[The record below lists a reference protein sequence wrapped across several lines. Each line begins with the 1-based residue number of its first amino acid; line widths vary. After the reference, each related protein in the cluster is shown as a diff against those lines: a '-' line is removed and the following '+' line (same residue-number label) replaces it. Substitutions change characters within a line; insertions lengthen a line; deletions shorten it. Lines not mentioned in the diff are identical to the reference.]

1 MEVNAMSLI
10 NCPECGKEISDQ
22 VKNCPNCGYPLK
34 KKKNISLPKI
44 KIRYIVIPIIL
55 VIAVVV
61 GTVVWKN
68 VFNTPL
74 NRAISAYKNDQFDS
88 YKAVKSD
95 MNENDRLEFGKYLG
109 RQLDEILNDYLDGKI
124 DYDSANEIITKINK
138 YGDTIA
144 IDNYNDVVNQIKNLN
159 ASKQAYEDAQEFEA
173 SGDSLKAYEK
183 YSKVI
188 SSDPNYND
196 AQKKMVSLLEDVID
210 LLKSSAS
217 GAARHE
223 AYEQAIE
230 DIKEAQKYSPNDS
243 ELENL
248 LKQYTDKQTEKE
260 RKEQEELE
268 RKEREERE
276 KLLLYDHKTIYG
288 SNGIQGV
295 FEGASLT
302 REINPNNTSGFHM
315 YYEPNDDSEIYL
327 DIKFR
332 IQNTASTSKNL
343 DEIIS
348 NLTVTYNYNY
358 EYTSYSLFYSDS
370 DDIDIVY
377 SWDALSPLDSTTLH
391 IAVPLPEEVKS
402 NRKSLVAEFTFAG
415 EKQILEYK

>member
-1 MEVNAMSLI
+1 MALI

-55 VIAVVV
+55 IIAVVI
-61 GTVVWKN
+61 GIIIWKN

-74 NRAISAYKNDQFDS
+74 NRAISAYKNDRYEN
-88 YKAVKSD
+88 YKEVKSD

-109 RQLDEILNDYLDGKI
+109 QQLDEILNDYLNGKI
-124 DYDSANEIITKINK
+124 DYDSANKIIIKVKK

-144 IDNYNDVVNQIKNLN
+144 IDNYNDVVNKIKNLN
-159 ASKQAYEDAQEFEA
+159 TSQQAYKAAQEFES
-173 SGDSLKAYEK
+173 SGDSLKAYEN

-188 SSDPNYND
+188 SSDTNYDD
-196 AQKKMVSLLEDVID
+196 AQKKMASLLKDVVD

-217 GAARHE
+217 SAASHE

-230 DIKEAQKYSPNDS
+230 DIKEAQEYSPNDS

-276 KLLLYDHKTIYG
+276 KLLLYNNKTISG
-288 SNGIQGV
+288 NGIEAT
-295 FEGASLT
+295 FEGATLT
-302 REINPNNTSGFHM
+302 RDVKPNNTNGAYF
-315 YYEPNDDSEIYL
+315 YYSPNDDSEIYL
-327 DIKFR
+327 DLKFR
-332 IQNTASTSKNL
+332 VKNTGSVSKSL
-343 DEIIS
+343 DSIVS
-348 NLTVTYNYNY
+348 SLKATYNYNY
-358 EYTSYSLFYSDS
+358 EYTSYNLFYSDS
-370 DDIDIVY
+370 DDIDMVY
-377 SWDALSPLDSTTLH
+377 SWDSIEPLDSTTLH
-391 IAVPLPEEVKS
+391 IAIPLPMDVK
-402 NRKSLVAEFTFAG
+402 NDRKSLVVEFTFAS

>member
-1 MEVNAMSLI
+1 MEVNAMALI

-55 VIAVVV
+55 IIAVVI
-61 GTVVWKN
+61 GNIIWKN

-74 NRAISAYKNDQFDS
+74 NRAISAYKNDRYEN
-88 YKAVKSD
+88 YKEVKSD

-109 RQLDEILNDYLDGKI
+109 QQLDEILNDYLNGKI
-124 DYDSANEIITKINK
+124 DYDSANKIIIKVKK

-144 IDNYNDVVNQIKNLN
+144 IDNYNDVVNKIKNLN
-159 ASKQAYEDAQEFEA
+159 TSQQAYKAAQEFES
-173 SGDSLKAYEK
+173 SGDSLKAYEN

-188 SSDPNYND
+188 SSDTNYDD
-196 AQKKMVSLLEDVID
+196 AQKKMASLLKDVVD

-217 GAARHE
+217 SAASHE

-230 DIKEAQKYSPNDS
+230 DIKEAQEYSPNDS

-276 KLLLYDHKTIYG
+276 KLLLYNNKTISG
-288 SNGIQGV
+288 NGIEAT
-295 FEGASLT
+295 FEGATLT
-302 REINPNNTSGFHM
+302 RDVKPNNTNGAYF
-315 YYEPNDDSEIYL
+315 YYSPNDDSEIYL
-327 DIKFR
+327 DLKFR
-332 IQNTASTSKNL
+332 VKNTGSVSKSL
-343 DEIIS
+343 DSIVS
-348 NLTVTYNYNY
+348 SLKATYNYNY
-358 EYTSYSLFYSDS
+358 EYTSYNLFYSDS
-370 DDIDIVY
+370 DDIDMVY
-377 SWDALSPLDSTTLH
+377 SWDSIEPLDSTTLH
-391 IAVPLPEEVKS
+391 IAIPLPMDVK
-402 NRKSLVAEFTFAG
+402 NDRKSLVVEFTFAS

>member
-1 MEVNAMSLI
+1 MEVNAMALI

-55 VIAVVV
+55 IIAVVI
-61 GTVVWKN
+61 GNIIWKN

-74 NRAISAYKNDQFDS
+74 NRAISAYKNDRYEN
-88 YKAVKSD
+88 YKEVKSD

-109 RQLDEILNDYLDGKI
+109 QQLDEILNDYLNGKI
-124 DYDSANEIITKINK
+124 DYDSANKIIIKVKK

-144 IDNYNDVVNQIKNLN
+144 IDNYNDVVNKIKNLN
-159 ASKQAYEDAQEFEA
+159 TSQQAYRAAQEFES
-173 SGDSLKAYEK
+173 SGDSLKAYEN

-188 SSDPNYND
+188 SSDTNYDD
-196 AQKKMVSLLEDVID
+196 AQKKMASLLKDVVD

-217 GAARHE
+217 SAASHE

-230 DIKEAQKYSPNDS
+230 DIKEAQEYSPNDS

-276 KLLLYDHKTIYG
+276 KLLLYNNKTISG
-288 SNGIQGV
+288 NGIEAT
-295 FEGASLT
+295 FEGATLT
-302 REINPNNTSGFHM
+302 RDVKPNNTNGAYF
-315 YYEPNDDSEIYL
+315 YYSPNDDSEIYL
-327 DIKFR
+327 DLKFR
-332 IQNTASTSKNL
+332 VKNTGSVSKSL
-343 DEIIS
+343 DSIVS
-348 NLTVTYNYNY
+348 SLKATYNYNY
-358 EYTSYSLFYSDS
+358 EYTSYNLFYSDS
-370 DDIDIVY
+370 DDIDMVY
-377 SWDALSPLDSTTLH
+377 SWDSIEPLDSTTLH
-391 IAVPLPEEVKS
+391 IAIPLPMDVK
-402 NRKSLVAEFTFAG
+402 NDRKSLVVEFTFAS

>member
-1 MEVNAMSLI
+1 MEVKKMALI

-55 VIAVVV
+55 IIAVVI
-61 GTVVWKN
+61 GIIIWKN

-74 NRAISAYKNDQFDS
+74 NRAISAYKNDRYEN
-88 YKAVKSD
+88 YKEIKSD

-109 RQLDEILNDYLDGKI
+109 QQLDDILSDYLNGKI
-124 DYDSANEIITKINK
+124 DYDSANKIITKVNK
-138 YGDTIA
+138 YGDTIS
-144 IDNYNDVVNQIKNLN
+144 IDNYNEVVNQIKNLN
-159 ASKQAYEDAQEFEA
+159 VSKQAYQAAQEFEGV
-173 SGDSLKAYEK
+173 GDSLKAYEN

-188 SSDPNYND
+188 SSDPNYDD
-196 AQKKMVSLLEDVID
+196 AQKKMASLLKDVID

-217 GAARHE
+217 SAASHE

-230 DIKEAQKYSPNDS
+230 DIKEAQEYSPNDS
-243 ELENL
+243 ELESL

-260 RKEQEELE
+260 RKKQEELE
-268 RKEREERE
+268 RKEQEEKE

-332 IQNTASTSKNL
+332 IQNTASTPKKL